1 MPESTLALKK
11 QDFESKVGFD
21 FGWGFGDTVAGATIL
36 GTYSDTQKQAIVT
49 DCVESGLRQF
59 YTPPPIEGVPYD
71 WSFLKPTAT
80 LHFASGEST
89 IPLPDDFGGFE
100 GRITITTTS
109 SRIWFPV
116 TIVNEG
122 IVREQFAVNPDAVGS
137 PKWAS
142 ERWLKGTTADG
153 SQRAEL
159 YIFPT
164 SDQAYTLQ
172 VPYYIL
178 GDYLTGTRPYALG
191 GAAHAETI
199 LESCLAIA
207 EQRYRGGAGVHTAK
221 FMERL
226 AASIAQDRR
235 LKPQSGGRNT
245 DLSDCVNENYR
256 DRDVVV
262 TYNGVAY

>member
-1 MPESTLALKK
+1 MAESTLSLKK
-11 QDFESKVGFD
+11 SDFESKVGFD
-21 FGWGFGDTVAGATIL
+21 FGWGFGDTSL
-36 GTYSDTQKQAIVT
+36 GVYTDSQKQAVIT

-59 YTPPPIEGVPYD
+59 YTPPPIGGVPYD

-80 LHFASGEST
+80 LYLASGAST
-89 IPLPDDFGGFE
+89 IQLPDDFGGFE

-109 SRIWFPV
+109 STFWFPV

-142 ERWLKGTTADG
+142 ERWLKGTSTTG

-159 YIFPT
+159 YIFPVA
-164 SDQAYTLQ
+164 DQAYTLQ

-207 EQRYRGGAGVHTAK
+207 EQRYRNGAGIHSAK

-245 DLSDCVNENYR
+245 DTSDCMDNYYNR

-262 TYNGVAY
+262 TVNGVSY